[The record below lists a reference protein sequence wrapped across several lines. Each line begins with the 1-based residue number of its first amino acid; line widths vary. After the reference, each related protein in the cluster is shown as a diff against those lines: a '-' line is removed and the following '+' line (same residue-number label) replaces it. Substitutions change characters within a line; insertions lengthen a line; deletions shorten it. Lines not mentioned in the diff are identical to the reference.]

1 MHRLYDSINK
11 TFDKKKKRRAVIFNQ
26 GGLALFLLFPETLKK
41 QLPPF
46 EIYMV
51 QFVHS
56 TYSFLSL
63 LNAMCLSDN

>member
-1 MHRLYDSINK
+1 MCTGCMTQLIRLL
-11 TFDKKKKRRAVIFNQ
+11 TKKRRAVIFNQ
-26 GGLALFLLFPETLKK
+26 GGLALFLFPETLKK
-41 QLPPF
+41 QLPSF

-63 LNAMCLSDN
+63 LSAMCLSDN